1 LRLRRSLPVLLLS
14 ASLLFAACSSDKS
27 TDTTAAAAADT
38 TAAAAADTTAAASA
52 DTTSAAAADTTAAAA
67 AAADTTAA
75 AAADSTAAAAAAT
88 PTGSG
93 PGAGSK
99 KVGFI
104 FVGPKDDFGYNQAAY
119 QGAQALKAKFPD
131 LEVLT
136 AENVPEDDNA
146 TRVMEKMISDG
157 AKIIF
162 ATSYGHLDPAM
173 KVAAAHPDVAV
184 VQQGNFIKDPIP
196 ANIGTYFG
204 TVYEPVYLAGIA
216 AGKATKSNKLGYVYA
231 FPIPQTIANIN
242 AFELGAQS
250 VNPAV
255 QTLVVNTSNWCDPAK
270 QAEAAKSLFAQGV
283 DVITQHQD
291 CTATITKAAEEAGK
305 MVVGYHADASSLAP
319 KGWITGSEWKWDDL
333 YADIVQTALDGK
345 FTGSKYNANYRVGFK
360 DGNNPFVQSKYGPMV
375 DDATKTLIATKLK
388 EISSPTGSPFLGPV
402 TAQDG
407 SEMFPVGVPDYA
419 TVESKNTVFVK
430 GVVGEIPKG

>member
-1 LRLRRSLPVLLLS
+1 MRSRLLIPAAIAAL
-14 ASLLFAACSSDKS
+14 SLLAVGCSSDK
-27 TDTTAAAAADT
+27 AADT
-38 TAAAAADTTAAASA
+38 TAAAETSAAAVDTTAAAE
-52 DTTSAAAADTTAAAA
+52 SAATETAAAE
-67 AAADTTAA
+67 TAA
-75 AAADSTAAAAAAT
+75 VAAETTVAAAAT
-88 PTGSG
+88 GTG

-104 FVGPKDDFGYNQAAY
+104 FVGPKDDYGYNQAAF
-119 QGAQALKAKFPD
+119 QGSQAVKAKFPD

-146 TRVMEKMISDG
+146 TRIMEKMISDG

-162 ATSYGHLDPAM
+162 ATSYGHLDPAL

-184 VQQGNFIKDPIP
+184 VQQGNFIKDTVP
-196 ANIGTYFG
+196 ANAGTYFG

-216 AGKATKSNKLGYVYA
+216 AGKATKTNKLGYVYA

-242 AFELGAQS
+242 AFQLGAAS

-319 KGWITGSEWKWDDL
+319 KGWVAGSEWSWGDL
-333 YADIVQTALDGK
+333 YIDIVNTALSGK
-345 FTGSKYNANYRVGFK
+345 FTGSKYNGNYRVGYK
-360 DGNNPFVQSKYGPMV
+360 DGGNPFVQSKFGTMI
-375 DDATKTLIATKLK
+375 DDATKAKIEEVKKL
-388 EISSPTGSPFLGPV
+388 ISSPEGSPFTGPIM
-402 TAQDG
+402 AQDG
-407 SEMFPVGVPDYA
+407 SEMFPAGVPDYA
-419 TVESKNTVFVK
+419 SVESKNTVFVK

>member
-1 LRLRRSLPVLLLS
+1 MRSRLLLPAIV
-14 ASLLFAACSSDKS
+14 ASLTLFAAGCSSD
-27 TDTTAAAAADT
+27 AADT
-38 TAAAAADTTAAASA
+38 TAATAETEATVAE
-52 DTTSAAAADTTAAAA
+52 TTAAAA
-67 AAADTTAA
+67 ETEAEAAETEAGAA
-75 AAADSTAAAAAAT
+75 AAGT
-88 PTGSG
+88 G

-104 FVGPKDDFGYNQAAY
+104 FVGPKDDYGYNQAAY
-119 QGAQALKAKFPD
+119 DGSQAVAAKFPD
-131 LEVLT
+131 LEILT

-162 ATSYGHLDPAM
+162 ATSYGHLDPAL
-173 KVAAAHPDVAV
+173 KVAAAHPDVV
-184 VQQGNFIKDPIP
+184 VIQQGNFINDSVP
-196 ANIGTYFG
+196 ANSGTYFG

-216 AGKATKSNKLGYVYA
+216 AGKATKTNKLGYVYA

-242 AFELGAQS
+242 AFQLGAQS
-250 VNPAV
+250 VNPAAE
-255 QTLVVNTSNWCDPAK
+255 TLVVNTSNWCDPAK
-270 QAEAAKSLFAQGV
+270 QAEAAKSLFAQDV

-305 MVVGYHADASSLAP
+305 MVVGYHADASTLAS
-319 KGWITGSEWKWDDL
+319 KGWVTGSEWSWGDL
-333 YADIVQTALDGK
+333 YSDIVKTALGGT

-360 DGNNPFVQSKYGPMV
+360 DGGNPFVQSAFGSMV
-375 DDATKTLIATKLK
+375 DDATKALIDEAKTK
-388 EISSPTGSPFLGPV
+388 ISGADGSPFTGPV

-407 SEMFPVGVPDYA
+407 SEMFPAGVPDYA

-430 GVVGEIPKG
+430 GVVGDIPKG